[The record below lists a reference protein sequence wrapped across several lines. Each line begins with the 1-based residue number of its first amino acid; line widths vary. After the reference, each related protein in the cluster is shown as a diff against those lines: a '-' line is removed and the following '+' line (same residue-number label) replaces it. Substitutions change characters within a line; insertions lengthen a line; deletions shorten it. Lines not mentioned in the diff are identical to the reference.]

1 MFPVQSPRS
10 RHAQLRYEKSGIYSS
25 RQYRSIFIHI
35 QPRSASPD
43 RTLATCDSGHVPRCS
58 ALRGKRGRSSW
69 VRDGDRDQRDRS
81 CTCGASLG
89 PHPVAQACV
98 ERKQA
103 GSGFRLLRR
112 LLPYSASGP
121 AHPSSILKLAA
132 SPPQGKLRPP
142 ASLSHSQAFG
152 PHAGRP
158 SAGACVQFQ
167 RGGLLQYASILT
179 EAHTAARAWA
189 PRAAQRAASSW
200 GAGE

>member
-1 MFPVQSPRS
+1 MHWSQTESSKWSLNCLLHDLGRPFIKPYGFSVGS
-10 RHAQLRYEKSGIYSS
+10 RVFYKEIWLIFIR
-25 RQYRSIFIHI
+25 IFIHI

-43 RTLATCDSGHVPRCS
+43 RTRATCDSGHVPRCS
-58 ALRGKRGRSSW
+58 ALRGQRGRSSW

-98 ERKQA
+98 QRKQA

-142 ASLSHSQAFG
+142 ASLSH
-152 PHAGRP
+152 
-158 SAGACVQFQ
+158 
-167 RGGLLQYASILT
+167 
-179 EAHTAARAWA
+179 
-189 PRAAQRAASSW
+189 
-200 GAGE
+200 

>member
-1 MFPVQSPRS
+1 MHNFGTRRAVCT
-10 RHAQLRYEKSGIYSS
+10 SS
-25 RQYRSIFIHI
+25 LQYRSIFIHI

-58 ALRGKRGRSSW
+58 ALRGQRGRSSW

-103 GSGFRLLRR
+103 GSGFLLLRR

-121 AHPSSILKLAA
+121 AHPQAFSSWQQAPRQA
-132 SPPQGKLRPP
+132 S
-142 ASLSHSQAFG
+142 ASRLSHSQAFG